1 MHSSMN
7 RRQFIKTSAA
17 AGAAMIYG
25 RLPPKY
31 TKSHVLTLS
40 FDDGFKKSF
49 YRITEIHQEYGLLAC
64 LNVIATGHLKE
75 YPIQDDWIKKDMLGD
90 FDDWNTL
97 KSQGHE
103 VMPHTWQHL
112 NLTKIPL
119 EQAKQNIDKCLSFFA
134 ENLEGYQANETVYN
148 FAYNAS
154 TPELDNY
161 VLERVPA
168 LRTGGWLVLKDS
180 MANPLPIASPIS
192 LGCWGHGPD
201 YCDQY
206 IDQEVNKFLTS
217 EGDWLILN
225 LHGLDGEGWGP
236 LSTNYL
242 DSLLKRLVKI
252 DHLGVLPTAEVL
264 KKFS

>member
-1 MHSSMN
+1 MHQPLN
-7 RRQFIKTSAA
+7 RRQFIKTSTA

-25 RLPPKY
+25 QLPPKY
-31 TKSHVLTLS
+31 AKTHVLTLS

-49 YRITEIHQEYGLLAC
+49 HRIAEIHEAHGLRAC
-64 LNVIATGHLKE
+64 FNVIATGHLEE
-75 YPIQDDWIKKDMLGD
+75 YPIQDDWIKKDILGD

-103 VMPHTWQHL
+103 VMPHTWRHL

-119 EQAKQNIDKCLSFFA
+119 EQAKENINKCLDYFA
-134 ENLEGYQANETVYN
+134 EHLENYQSSEAVYN

-161 VLERVPA
+161 VLQRVPA
-168 LRTGGWLVLKDS
+168 VRTGGWLVLTDK
-180 MANPLPIASPIS
+180 MANPLPVASPIS

-206 IDQEVNKFLTS
+206 VEQEVNKFLES
-217 EGDWLILN
+217 SGGWLILN

-236 LSTNYL
+236 VSTNYL
-242 DSLLKRLVKI
+242 DTLLKRLTKI
-252 DHLGVLPTAEVL
+252 DYLEVLPTGQVL
-264 KKFS
+264 KKFA